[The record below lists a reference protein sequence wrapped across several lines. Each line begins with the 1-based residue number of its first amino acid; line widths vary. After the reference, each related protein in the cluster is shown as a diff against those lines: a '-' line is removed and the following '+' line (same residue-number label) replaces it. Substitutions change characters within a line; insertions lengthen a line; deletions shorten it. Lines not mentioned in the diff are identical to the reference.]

1 MAASSV
7 LQPAAAAAAWPR
19 FLPSPR
25 RSAAQTYQ
33 VLSMHKFEWKR
44 PFSGSHRSGILLVCR
59 SSGSS
64 VKAATSS
71 RPEAVSSSHNDQSSK
86 HLFGSVSDAYTII
99 SGYWIGPD
107 MDDGCG
113 NVVAILQ
120 RILA

>member
-1 MAASSV
+1 MCH
-7 LQPAAAAAAWPR
+7 L
-19 FLPSPR
+19 FLE
-25 RSAAQTYQ
+25 QTYQ

-120 RILA
+120 RIV

>member
-25 RSAAQTYQ
+25 RSAAQAIRRMACGWEEIKKLQ
-33 VLSMHKFEWKR
+33 
-44 PFSGSHRSGILLVCR
+44 RSDSKILG

-107 MDDGCG
+107 MDDGCES
-113 NVVAILQ
+113 Q
-120 RILA
+120 